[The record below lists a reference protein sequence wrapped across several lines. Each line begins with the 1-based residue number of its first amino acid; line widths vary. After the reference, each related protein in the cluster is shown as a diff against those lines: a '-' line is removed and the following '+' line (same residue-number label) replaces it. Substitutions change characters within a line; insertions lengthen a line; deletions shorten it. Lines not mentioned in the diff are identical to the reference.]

1 MPKQVD
7 HDERRREIIEALWAL
22 AAREGLS
29 AVSFRKVAAEADVSV
44 RRIQYYFG
52 TKASLLAAALEMLGQ
67 AVFARGVAAMDS
79 AGPGASARTMLLV
92 ITEAGL
98 PSTPDQ
104 RQASLLFFSF
114 YVAALTDPE
123 LASAEAQQIL
133 GWTIPFAADLIR
145 AAAASGQT
153 KPEID
158 PDHEASILMSAF
170 YGLSL
175 SVLAG
180 TQTTQDA
187 LAAIDYQLDRVFT

>member
-1 MPKQVD
+1 MPRQVD
-7 HDERRREIIEALWAL
+7 HNERRREIIEALWAL
-22 AAREGLS
+22 AAREGLG
-29 AVSFRKVAAEADVSV
+29 AVSFRQVAAEAGVSV

-52 TKASLLAAALEMLGQ
+52 SKASLLAAALEMLGQ
-67 AVFARGVAAMDS
+67 AVFERGVAAMDT
-79 AGPGASARTMLLV
+79 AGPGASPRSKLHLV
-92 ITEAGL
+92 LEAGL

-104 RQASLLFFSF
+104 RQSSVLFFSF

-145 AAAASGQT
+145 TAETSGWT
-153 KPEID
+153 RPGID
-158 PDHEASILMSAF
+158 PDHEARILMSAF

-180 TQTTQDA
+180 TQTAQDA
-187 LAAIDYQLDRVFT
+187 LAAIDYHLDRLFA